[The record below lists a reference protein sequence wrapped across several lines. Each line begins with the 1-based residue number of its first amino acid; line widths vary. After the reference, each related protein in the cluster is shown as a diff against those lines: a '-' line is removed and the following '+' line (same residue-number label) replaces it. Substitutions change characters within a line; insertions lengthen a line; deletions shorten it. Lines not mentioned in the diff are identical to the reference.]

1 MDVKKL
7 FVKNRPVFVIGFL
20 YTVTALIVVVSAWV
34 AGIRRFD
41 LDLTISRYVGTRQWT
56 TVFYLIVATVMATL
70 GIIHLIKSGMGIV
83 KKILYLLA
91 FTFVWGCAVCPFN
104 REWSD
109 FISNL
114 HQYFAYGLMLAVTLS
129 FVWMAIRPANKEQRF
144 FSNVAI
150 GYAALFIILF
160 AVVKWRTFTDTIFL
174 WENTFI
180 YFLLA
185 ELIVEYKESKA
196 LSIFA
201 KKFPVVGG
209 IGMGAGWILCVLT
222 SMSCDSIENHTPFYL
237 GVMNIA
243 VILFMIS
250 FIIFALSLITWVLYK
265 PLSENK
271 KGLDIILR
279 VILTPLVLLIVL
291 VVGYFTLY
299 ICSGAAY

>member
-20 YTVTALIVVVSAWV
+20 YTVTALIVVISAWAV
-34 AGIRRFD
+34 GIRRFD

-70 GIIHLIKSGMGIV
+70 GIIHIIKSGMGIV

-91 FTFVWGCAVCPFN
+91 FFFVCGCAVCPFN

-129 FVWMAIRPANKEQRF
+129 FVWMALRPVNKEQRV
-144 FSNVAI
+144 FSKVAI

-160 AVVKWRTFTDTIFL
+160 AVVKWRFFTDTIFL

-196 LSIFA
+196 LGIFA
-201 KKFPVVGG
+201 KRFPVVGG
-209 IGMGAGWILCVLT
+209 IGMGTGWILCVLT
-222 SMSCDSIENHTPFYL
+222 SLSCDSIEDHTPLYS
-237 GVMNIA
+237 GVMNIS

-250 FIIFALSLITWVLYK
+250 FIIFALSLITCALYK
-265 PLSENK
+265 PLSEK
-271 KGLDIILR
+271 RKGLDIILR
-279 VILTPLVLLIVL
+279 VVLTPMALLIAL
-291 VVGYFTLY
+291 GAGYYTLF

>member
-20 YTVTALIVVVSAWV
+20 YTVTALIVVISAWI

-41 LDLTISRYVGTRQWT
+41 LDLTISRYIGTRQWT
-56 TVFYLIVATVMATL
+56 TVFYLIVATVIATL

-83 KKILYLLA
+83 KKILNLLA
-91 FTFVWGCAVCPFN
+91 FAFVWGCAVCPFN
-104 REWSD
+104 REWSN

-129 FVWMAIRPANKEQRF
+129 FVWMAIRPANKEQRV
-144 FSNVAI
+144 FSTVAI
-150 GYAALFIILF
+150 SYAALFIILF
-160 AVVKWRTFTDTIFL
+160 AVVKWGFFTDTIFL

-185 ELIVEYKESKA
+185 ELIVEYKESRA
-196 LSIFA
+196 LGIFA

-222 SMSCDSIENHTPFYL
+222 SLSCDSIEDHTPFYS
-237 GVMNIA
+237 GVMNIS

-250 FIIFALSLITWVLYK
+250 FIIFALSLITYVLYK

-279 VILTPLVLLIVL
+279 VILTPMAMLIVL
-291 VVGYFTLY
+291 VTGYFTLF